1 MSLETSA
8 LSTMSDISSDS
19 SAQDS
24 DVWPLNSYIGSAQV
38 SDVRPLNIFIED
50 PGHLALILQ
59 AQGRSDLY
67 TTLALYQDLLL
78 IELDSDVLSEGQQWQ
93 FDSEFRKSKF
103 HDILSS
109 MELSSD
115 PSVIGTALW
124 WTSSD
129 ASNEKTE
136 IVQAMR
142 RNMARLLETYLKPH
156 LNHVRAKYDEDM
168 EHKLWSEIILFKRH
182 RICAVEDFMT
192 LLITRGYTDLTAED
206 IDFLWSWIWASGCDQ
221 YVNYDKP
228 RSNKNTTAAILQLRR
243 DVLAATMRRFRK

>member
-1 MSLETSA
+1 
-8 LSTMSDISSDS
+8 MSDISPDS

-24 DVWPLNSYIGSAQV
+24 DIRTLNSY
-38 SDVRPLNIFIED
+38 IED

-67 TTLALYQDLLL
+67 TTLALYQDLLI
-78 IELDSDVLSEGQQWQ
+78 IEVDSDELPEGQQWQ
-93 FDSEFRKSKF
+93 FDSEFRKSNF
-103 HDILSS
+103 HDILSP
-109 MELSSD
+109 MESSSD

-129 ASNEKTE
+129 ARDEKTE

-142 RNMARLLETYLKPH
+142 RNMARLLETYLRPH

-182 RICAVEDFMT
+182 RTCAQEDFMS
-192 LLITRGYTDLTAED
+192 LLIERGYTDLTAED
-206 IDFLWSWIWASGCDQ
+206 IDFLWSWIWASECDE
-221 YVNYDKP
+221 YVNYHNP
-228 RSNKNTTAAILQLRR
+228 PSNQVTAAAILQLRQE
-243 DVLAATMRRFRK
+243 VLAAILRRIRN